1 MYLIVCLC
9 ERDEGRLNRVQRRV
23 TEMTEDMVESKSYE
37 NSLEELGMP
46 GSRSNLPDA
55 VI

>member
-1 MYLIVCLC
+1 M
-9 ERDEGRLNRVQRRV
+9 NRVQRRV
-23 TEMTEDMVESKSYE
+23 TEMIDDIGESKSYE

-46 GSRSNLPDA
+46 SSRRNLPDA